1 MSWAGCVSAESS
13 LSWNS
18 TFHLNYC
25 WHSGVICAEDEEN
38 WKERW
43 GPEVQ
48 LWAHMQSHSEVG
60 AGMTEMTRVAGLA
73 YGADMGQRA
82 RALSFPWNCTGEN
95 GPGSLLPSIVGW
107 LWEDWE
113 VDVGEWPFEVE
124 VAPRP
129 VSWGEVSAG
138 NCLNTVKAY
147 CRPSQPVPNCFC
159 LHQLPGGCSQNRP
172 CFMVPAPAQRMCIY
186 FSKLHKLT

>member
-1 MSWAGCVSAESS
+1 MLVR
-13 LSWNS
+13 
-18 TFHLNYC
+18 HL
-25 WHSGVICAEDEEN
+25 
-38 WKERW
+38 
-43 GPEVQ
+43 
-48 LWAHMQSHSEVG
+48 
-60 AGMTEMTRVAGLA
+60 T
-73 YGADMGQRA
+73 
-82 RALSFPWNCTGEN
+82 
-95 GPGSLLPSIVGW
+95 
-107 LWEDWE
+107 
-113 VDVGEWPFEVE
+113 FEVE

-138 NCLNTVKAY
+138 KSLNTVKAY